1 MWEGEGMKALRE
13 EWIIDYQSPAVALL
27 GTTGPLTRFHDN
39 KGLHPRA
46 LSCDCPNN
54 YIVCH
59 L

>member
-13 EWIIDYQSPAVALL
+13 VIDYQSPAVALL